1 MKKNLLSLVILSL
14 LVVNIV
20 LTAVMLFSVL
30 STNKKTAAIVT
41 DIAGILQLELNSGGD
56 GAGAVSIAD
65 TEVYAI
71 AEQTI
76 ALEKEESGT
85 EGGDTKDHFAV
96 VSISLSINMKHE
108 DYEAYGAD
116 VVNKEDLIKSEII
129 SVISSYTA
137 TEARLPE
144 VQEKMCDEI
153 LERVQ
158 NLYGSTFIY
167 KVSFSNI
174 MVQ

>member
-30 STNKKTAAIVT
+30 STNKKTAAVVT
-41 DIAGILQLELNSGGD
+41 DIAGILQLELNDSVDGG
-56 GAGAVSIAD
+56 GAVSIAD

-76 ALEKEESGT
+76 SLEKEE
-85 EGGDTKDHFAV
+85 GDDKDHLAV
-96 VSISLSINMKHE
+96 VSLSLSINTKHE
-108 DYEAYGAD
+108 DYAAYGAD

-129 SVISSYTA
+129 AVVSSYTA
-137 TEARLPE
+137 TEARIPE
-144 VQEKMCDEI
+144 IQTKMCEEI
-153 LERVQ
+153 LERIQ

-167 KVSFSNI
+167 KVTFSNI
-174 MVQ
+174 IVQ

>member
-14 LVVNIV
+14 LVVNII

-30 STNKKTAAIVT
+30 STNKKTAAVVT
-41 DIAGILQLELNSGGD
+41 DIASILQLELNDSVD

-65 TEVYAI
+65 TEVHAI

-76 ALEKEESGT
+76 SLEKEE
-85 EGGDTKDHFAV
+85 GDTKDHFAV
-96 VSISLSINMKHE
+96 VSVSLSINMKHD
-108 DYEAYGAD
+108 DYAAYGAD

-129 SVISSYTA
+129 SVVSSYTA

-144 VQEKMCDEI
+144 VQTKMCEEI
-153 LERVQ
+153 LERIQ

-167 KVSFSNI
+167 KVTFSNI
-174 MVQ
+174 IVQ

>member
-30 STNKKTAAIVT
+30 STNKKTAAVVT
-41 DIAGILQLELNSGGD
+41 DIAGILQLELNDSVDGG
-56 GAGAVSIAD
+56 GAVSIAD

-76 ALEKEESGT
+76 SLEKEE
-85 EGGDTKDHFAV
+85 GDDKDHFAV
-96 VSISLSINMKHE
+96 VSLSLSINTKHE
-108 DYEAYGAD
+108 DYAAYGAD

-129 SVISSYTA
+129 AVVSSYTA
-137 TEARLPE
+137 TEARIPE
-144 VQEKMCDEI
+144 IQTKMCEEI
-153 LERVQ
+153 LERIQ

-167 KVSFSNI
+167 KVTFSNI
-174 MVQ
+174 IVQ

>member
-30 STNKKTAAIVT
+30 STNKKTAAVVT
-41 DIAGILQLELNSGGD
+41 DIASILQLELNSSADG

-65 TEVYAI
+65 TEVHAI

-76 ALEKEESGT
+76 ALVREE
-85 EGGDTKDHFAV
+85 GDTKDHFAV
-96 VSISLSINMKHE
+96 VSISLSLNMKHE
-108 DYEAYGAD
+108 DYAAYGED

-144 VQEKMCDEI
+144 VQAKMCDEI
-153 LERVQ
+153 LARVQ

-167 KVSFSNI
+167 KVGISNI
-174 MVQ
+174 IVQ

>member
-41 DIAGILQLELNSGGD
+41 DIAGILQLELNSGED
-56 GAGAVSIAD
+56 AAGAVSIAD

-76 ALEKEESGT
+76 SLEKEE
-85 EGGDTKDHFAV
+85 GDTKDHFAV
-96 VSISLSINMKHE
+96 VSMSLSINKKHE
-108 DYEAYGAD
+108 DYKTYGAD

-129 SVISSYTA
+129 SVISGYTM

-144 VQEKMCDEI
+144 VQEKMCEEI

-174 MVQ
+174 VIQ

>member
-14 LVVNIV
+14 LVVNII

-30 STNKKTAAIVT
+30 STNKKTAEIVT
-41 DIAGILQLELNSGGD
+41 DIAGILQLELNSGAD

-65 TEVYAI
+65 TEVHAI

-76 ALEKEESGT
+76 SLEKEE
-85 EGGDTKDHFAV
+85 GDSKDHFAV
-96 VSISLSINMKHE
+96 VTVSLSINTKHD

-129 SVISSYTA
+129 SVVSGYTA
-137 TEARLPE
+137 TEARIPE
-144 VQEKMCDEI
+144 VQAKMCDEI
-153 LERVQ
+153 LERIQ
-158 NLYGSTFIY
+158 NMYGSTFIY
-167 KVSFSNI
+167 KVTFSNI
-174 MVQ
+174 IVQ

>member
-20 LTAVMLFSVL
+20 LTAVMLVSVL
-30 STNKKTAAIVT
+30 STNKKTAAVVT
-41 DIAGILQLELNSGGD
+41 DIAGILQLELNDSPD

-76 ALEKEESGT
+76 SLEKEE
-85 EGGDTKDHFAV
+85 GDTKDHFAV
-96 VSISLSINMKHE
+96 VAITLSLNMKHE

-116 VVNKEDLIKSEII
+116 IVNKEDLIKSEII
-129 SVISSYTA
+129 SVISTYTA

-144 VQEKMCDEI
+144 VQTRMCEEI
-153 LERVQ
+153 LDRIQ

-167 KVSFSNI
+167 KAAFSNI
-174 MVQ
+174 IVQ

>member
-76 ALEKEESGT
+76 SLEKEE
-85 EGGDTKDHFAV
+85 GDTKDHFAV
-96 VSISLSINMKHE
+96 VSMSLSINMKHE

>member
-41 DIAGILQLELNSGGD
+41 DIAGILQLELNDSVDGSGS
-56 GAGAVSIAD
+56 VSIAD
-65 TEVYAI
+65 TEVHAI

-76 ALEKEESGT
+76 SLEKEE
-85 EGGDTKDHFAV
+85 GDDKDHFAI
-96 VSISLSINMKHE
+96 VSVSLSINTKHE
-108 DYEAYGAD
+108 DYASYGAD

-129 SVISSYTA
+129 AVVSGYTA
-137 TEARLPE
+137 TEARIPE
-144 VQEKMCDEI
+144 VQTKMCEEI

-167 KVSFSNI
+167 KVTFSNI

>member
-41 DIAGILQLELNSGGD
+41 DIAGILQLELNSSTD

-65 TEVYAI
+65 TQVHAI

-76 ALEKEESGT
+76 ALVKEE
-85 EGGDTKDHFAV
+85 GDTKDHFAV
-96 VSISLSINMKHE
+96 VSISLSINTKHE
-108 DYEAYGAD
+108 DYASYGED
-116 VVNKEDLIKSEII
+116 IVNKEDLIKSEII
-129 SVISSYTA
+129 SVVSSYTA
-137 TEARLPE
+137 TEARIPE
-144 VQEKMCDEI
+144 VQARMCDEI

-167 KVSFSNI
+167 KVTFSNI
-174 MVQ
+174 IVQ

>member
-76 ALEKEESGT
+76 ALEKEE
-85 EGGDTKDHFAV
+85 GDTKDHFAV
-96 VSISLSINMKHE
+96 VSMSLSINMKHE
-108 DYEAYGAD
+108 DYKAYGAD